1 MAITPI
7 ILLLYI
13 NVCRMIILIAS
24 MIQKKIV
31 EILRK
36 INFARYQT
44 LKIFAKQV
52 ITLIVQKCLLEFISH
67 MMESM

>member
-1 MAITPI
+1 MEITPI
-7 ILLLYI
+7 VLLLYI
-13 NVCRMIILIAS
+13 NVCRMIKLIAS

-31 EILRK
+31 EILHK
-36 INFARYQT
+36 IHFAQFKT

-52 ITLIVQKCLLEFISH
+52 ITLIVQKWLQEYISH

>member
-1 MAITPI
+1 
-7 ILLLYI
+7 
-13 NVCRMIILIAS
+13 MIILIAS